1 MEQKINQAIKDALSN
16 APKRKFVESVD
27 ITFTIRDVDLKNPT
41 NRIKEEIRLPS
52 GRGRELKIAM
62 FAASEAATKAKAAGL
77 TVFTPQDIEDLGG
90 NKGKVFSPQDI
101 EDLGGNKGKAKKIAN
116 SYDFF
121 LSEVPHMGLIG
132 RYLGVVL
139 GPRGKMPR
147 PVPPT
152 LDPGI
157 IAAGLMSTVVVKSG
171 DKTTFHTAFG
181 TANQSEEELQAN
193 AMAVYNRVISK
204 LERGLGNIRSLY
216 IKTSMGP
223 AQQIEVIN

>member
-1 MEQKINQAIKDALSN
+1 MEEKINQAIKDALSN

-27 ITFTIRDVDLKNPT
+27 ITFTIKDVDLKNPT

-77 TVFTPQDIEDLGG
+77 TVF
-90 NKGKVFSPQDI
+90 SPQDI
-101 EDLGGNKGKAKKIAN
+101 EDFGGNKGKAKKVAN

-157 IAAGLMSTVVVKSG
+157 IAAGLKSTVVVKSG
-171 DKTTFHTAFG
+171 DKTTFHVPIG
-181 TANQSEEELQAN
+181 TASQSEEELYAN
-193 AMAVYNRVISK
+193 AMEIYNRVISK

-216 IKTSMGP
+216 IKTTMGP

>member
-1 MEQKINQAIKDALSN
+1 MENKINQAIKDALSN
-16 APKRKFVESVD
+16 APKRNFVESVD
-27 ITFTIRDVDLKNPT
+27 ITFTIKDVDLKNPT
-41 NRIKEEIRLPS
+41 NRIKEEVRLPS

-77 TVFTPQDIEDLGG
+77 TVITPQE
-90 NKGKVFSPQDI
+90 I
-101 EDLGGNKGKAKKIAN
+101 EDLGGNKGKAKKVAN
-116 SYDFF
+116 SFDYF

-157 IAAGLMSTVVVKSG
+157 IATGLMSTVVVKSG
-171 DKTTFHTAFG
+171 DKTTFHAAIG
-181 TANQSEEELQAN
+181 TVNQSEEELYAN
-193 AMAVYNRVISK
+193 AMAVYNRVTSK
-204 LERGLGNIRSLY
+204 LERGIGNIRSLY
-216 IKTSMGP
+216 IKTTMGP
-223 AQQIEVIN
+223 AQQIEVVN

>member
-1 MEQKINQAIKDALSN
+1 MEEKISEAIKAAVES

-27 ITFTIRDVDLKNPT
+27 ISFTIKDVDLKNPT

-62 FAASEAATKAKAAGL
+62 FAAGEAATKAKSAGI
-77 TVFTPQDIEDLGG
+77 T
-90 NKGKVFSPQDI
+90 VFSPQEI
-101 EDLGGNKGKAKKIAN
+101 EDFGSKKGRAKKVAN
-116 SYDFF
+116 QFDFF

-152 LDPGI
+152 LDPGML
-157 IAAGLMSTVVVKSG
+157 ANGLRSTVIIKSG
-171 DKTTFHTAFG
+171 DKMTFHASFG
-181 TANQSEEELQAN
+181 TVEQSHEELMAN
-193 AMAVYNRVISK
+193 AMEVFTRVTNK
-204 LERGLGNIRSLY
+204 LERGVGNIRSLF

-223 AQQIEVIN
+223 AQRIEVIN

>member
-1 MEQKINQAIKDALSN
+1 MEEKINQAIKDALSN

-27 ITFTIRDVDLKNPT
+27 ITFTIKDVDLKNPT

-77 TVFTPQDIEDLGG
+77 TVF
-90 NKGKVFSPQDI
+90 SPQDI
-101 EDLGGNKGKAKKIAN
+101 EDFGGNKGKAKKVAN

-157 IAAGLMSTVVVKSG
+157 IAAGLKSTVVIKSG
-171 DKTTFHTAFG
+171 DKTTFHAPIG
-181 TANQSEEELQAN
+181 TASQSEEELYAN
-193 AMAVYNRVISK
+193 AMEIYNRVISK
-204 LERGLGNIRSLY
+204 LERGIGNIRSLY
-216 IKTSMGP
+216 IKTTMGP

>member
-1 MEQKINQAIKDALSN
+1 MEKKINQAIKDALSN
-16 APKRKFVESVD
+16 APKRNFVESVD
-27 ITFTIRDVDLKNPT
+27 ITFTIKDVDLKNPT

-77 TVFTPQDIEDLGG
+77 TVITPQE
-90 NKGKVFSPQDI
+90 I
-101 EDLGGNKGKAKKIAN
+101 EDLGGNKGKAKKVAN
-116 SYDFF
+116 TYDYF

-152 LDPGI
+152 LDPGV
-157 IAAGLMSTVVVKSG
+157 IATGLMSTVVVKSG
-171 DKTTFHTAFG
+171 DKTTFHAAIG
-181 TANQSEEELQAN
+181 TVSQSEEELQAN
-193 AMAVYNRVISK
+193 AMAVYNRVTSK
-204 LERGLGNIRSLY
+204 LERGIGNIRSLY
-216 IKTSMGP
+216 IKTTMGP
-223 AQQIEVIN
+223 AQQIEVVN

>member
-1 MEQKINQAIKDALSN
+1 MEEKITQAIKSAPEN
-16 APKRKFVESVD
+16 AQERKFVESVD
-27 ITFTIRDVDLKNPT
+27 ITFTIKDVDLKNPN

-52 GRGRELKIAM
+52 GRGKELKIAM
-62 FAASEAATKAKAAGL
+62 FAAGEAATKAKGAGIH
-77 TVFTPQDIEDLGG
+77 VFTPQEIEEFGG
-90 NKGKVFSPQDI
+90 Q
-101 EDLGGNKGKAKKIAN
+101 KGKAKKMAN

-152 LDPGI
+152 LDPAA
-157 IAAGLMSTVVVKSG
+157 IAAGLKSTVVVKSG
-171 DKTTFHTAFG
+171 DRMTFHAAIG
-181 TANQSEEELQAN
+181 TAKQSQEELAAN
-193 AMAVYNRVISK
+193 AMAIYNRVISK
-204 LERGLGNIRSLY
+204 LERGIGNIRSLY

-223 AQQIEVIN
+223 AQRIEVIN

>member
-1 MEQKINQAIKDALSN
+1 MEKKINQAIKDALSN
-16 APKRKFVESVD
+16 APKRNFVESVD

-77 TVFTPQDIEDLGG
+77 TVITPQE
-90 NKGKVFSPQDI
+90 I
-101 EDLGGNKGKAKKIAN
+101 EDLGGNKGKAKKVAN
-116 SYDFF
+116 TYDYF

-152 LDPGI
+152 LDPSV
-157 IAAGLMSTVVVKSG
+157 IAKGLMSTVVIKSG
-171 DKTTFHTAFG
+171 DKTTFHTAIG
-181 TANQSEEELQAN
+181 TSSQSEEELFAN
-193 AMAVYNRVISK
+193 ARAVYNRVISK
-204 LERGLGNIRSLY
+204 LERGIGNIRSLY
-216 IKTSMGP
+216 IKTTMGP
-223 AQQIEVIN
+223 AQQIEVVN

>member
-1 MEQKINQAIKDALSN
+1 MEKKINQAIKDALSN
-16 APKRKFVESVD
+16 APKRNFVESVD

-62 FAASEAATKAKAAGL
+62 FAASEAATKAKAAGI
-77 TVFTPQDIEDLGG
+77 TVITPQEIEDLGG
-90 NKGKVFSPQDI
+90 K
-101 EDLGGNKGKAKKIAN
+101 KGKAKKVAN
-116 SYDFF
+116 NYDYF

-152 LDPGI
+152 LDPAI
-157 IAAGLMSTVVVKSG
+157 IAKGLMSTVVIKSG
-171 DKTTFHTAFG
+171 DKTTFHTAIG
-181 TANQSEEELQAN
+181 TSSQSEEELFAN

-204 LERGLGNIRSLY
+204 LERGIGNIRSLY

-223 AQQIEVIN
+223 AQQIEVVN

>member
-1 MEQKINQAIKDALSN
+1 MEEKINQAIKGALES
-16 APKRKFVESVD
+16 APKRKFVESLD
-27 ITFTIRDVDLKNPT
+27 IAFTIRDVDLKNPN

-62 FAASEAATKAKAAGL
+62 FAAGEAATKAKAAGIH
-77 TVFTPQDIEDLGG
+77 VITPQE
-90 NKGKVFSPQDI
+90 I

-116 SYDFF
+116 AFDFF

-147 PVPPT
+147 PVPPVV
-152 LDPGI
+152 DPSV
-157 IAAGLMSTVVVKSG
+157 IANGLQSTTVIKSR
-171 DKTTFHTAFG
+171 DKVTFQASFG
-181 TANQSEEELQAN
+181 TRSQSHEELLKN
-193 AMAVYNRVISK
+193 AMEVYNRVTSK
-204 LERGLGNIRSLY
+204 LERGIGNIRSLY

-223 AQQIEVIN
+223 ATKIEVIN